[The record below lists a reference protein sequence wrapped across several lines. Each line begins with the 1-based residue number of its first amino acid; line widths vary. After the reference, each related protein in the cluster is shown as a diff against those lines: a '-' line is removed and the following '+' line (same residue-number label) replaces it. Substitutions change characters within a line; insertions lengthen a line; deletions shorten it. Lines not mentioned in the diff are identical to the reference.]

1 MPADVRAKLRD
12 AFAKAREFDG
22 SMNERLNMFV
32 EAAREHHPDSV
43 AIVDRFVGRL
53 RAHRAGEDAPRPG
66 ETMPP
71 FMLPDENGRLVK
83 LADLLAQGPAVIT
96 FHRGHWCPYCRISMS
111 TLARAQPRI
120 DARGARMVAIVPDR
134 EKFADEMKQD
144 SNARFPILTDMD
156 NGYAMSLNLSI
167 WIGEE
172 MGEYMRII
180 GRDLPSYQGNDTWTL
195 PIPATF
201 VVAPDGRIKARFVD
215 PDFRRRMDIEELIAA
230 LE

>member
-1 MPADVRAKLRD
+1 
-12 AFAKAREFDG
+12 
-22 SMNERLNMFV
+22 
-32 EAAREHHPDSV
+32 
-43 AIVDRFVGRL
+43 
-53 RAHRAGEDAPRPG
+53 
-66 ETMPP
+66 
-71 FMLPDENGRLVK
+71 
-83 LADLLAQGPAVIT
+83 
-96 FHRGHWCPYCRISMS
+96 
-111 TLARAQPRI
+111 
-120 DARGARMVAIVPDR
+120 MVAIVPDR

-172 MGEYMRII
+172 MGEYMRSI